1 MPRQGV
7 TRVRGTAAGSIGAGY
22 FGNGEEGNVTI
33 TGDTPLAVTLDEG
46 QLIKQYE
53 SLTINEGATLRPANR
68 CNGMILLVRG
78 DMTINGTIS
87 ADKCAP
93 LANPNEDEASD
104 ERHVA
109 LCNITGGNG
118 GSGGRGSSY
127 DYSGSGSAERY
138 VEGAGGTGG
147 SGFAFGGGYGGGGGS
162 SSGSGPGGPGDP
174 RPPVGSP
181 IPYPGGS
188 GVKVYGVGGTDGGV
202 GGGGPG
208 GGGGVSEGR
217 DYQRNGGTGDAIGG
231 GAIYIFVG
239 GTLTI
244 GATGKI
250 TANGGNGGNGSS
262 VSGGGYSPGYAG
274 AHMSYGGGG
283 GGGGGGCIALIHSG
297 SYNNLGSIMVN
308 GGTGG
313 QCGNENNGYT
323 QDGNPGAAGTT
334 LITTLAELLGL

>member
-7 TRVRGTAAGSIGAGY
+7 TRVRGTAAGSVGAGY
-22 FGNGEEGNVTI
+22 FGNGEEGDVTI

-68 CNGMILLVRG
+68 CNGMIILVRG

-93 LANPNEDEASD
+93 LANPNEDEASK

-127 DYSGSGSAERY
+127 DYSGSGRAERY

-162 SSGSGPGGPGDP
+162 SSTSGPGGPGEP
-174 RPPVGSP
+174 RPPIGSP

-208 GGGGVSEGR
+208 GGGGVSEGS
-217 DYQRNGGTGDAIGG
+217 DYKRNGSTGDAIGG

-274 AHMSYGGGG
+274 AHYSYGGGG

-308 GGTGG
+308 GGAGG
-313 QCGNENNGYT
+313 QCGGENNGYT

>member
-7 TRVRGTAAGSIGAGY
+7 TRVRGTAAGSVGAGY
-22 FGNGEEGNVTI
+22 FGNGEEGDVTI

-93 LANPNEDEASD
+93 LANPNEDEASN

-118 GSGGRGSSY
+118 GSGGRGSY
-127 DYSGSGSAERY
+127 YSRNGNDVDRY
-138 VEGAGGTGG
+138 VRGAGGTGG

-162 SSGSGPGGPGDP
+162 GDSGGPGGPGDP
-174 RPPVGSP
+174 RPPIGSP

-188 GVKVYGVGGTDGGV
+188 GVKVCGVGGTDGRGV

-208 GGGGVSEGR
+208 GGGGAAQDSDR
-217 DYQRNGGTGDAIGG
+217 HSNGSTGDAIGG

-239 GTLTI
+239 GVLTI

-250 TANGGNGGNGSS
+250 TANAGNGGNGARCA
-262 VSGGGYSPGYAG
+262 GGGYSPGYNG
-274 AHMSYGGGG
+274 GENWYGGGG

-308 GGTGG
+308 GGAGG
-313 QCGNENNGYT
+313 QCGGENNGYT

>member
-22 FGNGEEGNVTI
+22 FGNGEEGDVTI

-53 SLTINEGATLRPANR
+53 SLTIDEGATLRPANR
-68 CNGMILLVRG
+68 CNGMILLVQG
-78 DMTINGTIS
+78 DLIINGTIS

-93 LANPNEDEASD
+93 LLNSFEEEAANEL
-104 ERHVA
+104 HVA

-127 DYSGSGSAERY
+127 DYSGSGSADRRAQ
-138 VEGAGGTGG
+138 GAGGTGG

-162 SSGSGPGGPGDP
+162 SRSSAPGGPGDP

-188 GVKVYGVGGTDGGV
+188 GVRVYGVGGTDSDGTGGA
-202 GGGGPG
+202 GPG
-208 GGGGVSEGR
+208 GGGGASAKSG
-217 DYQRNGGTGDAIGG
+217 YGRNGTAGDAIGG
-231 GAIYIFVG
+231 GSIYIFVG
-239 GTLTI
+239 GTVTI

-250 TANGGNGGNGSS
+250 TANGGNGGNGASS
-262 VSGGGYSPGYAG
+262 TGGGYSPGYAG
-274 AHMSYGGGG
+274 SHSSYG
-283 GGGGGGCIALIHSG
+283 GGGGGGCIALVHSG
-297 SYNNLGSIMVN
+297 RYNNLGSIMVN

-313 QCGNENNGYT
+313 RFGGDNNGYT
-323 QDGNPGAAGTT
+323 QNGNPGSAGTT
-334 LITTLAELLGL
+334 LITTLSELLGL